1 MAMERV
7 PPTRMGLL
15 NTRARRGIAVK
26 GTGLLRSKRE
36 ALASDLF
43 RLMHGLVAERERLE
57 ESLRIAS
64 KALTLARALEGEET
78 LVSLAMAGAREIPVE
93 IERRKV
99 WGIPTPEVTGPR
111 LLRSRDA
118 RGASPHSF
126 NLGAA
131 EAARSH
137 EEALEILLTICS
149 REIRLRRLGEEIRK
163 TSRRINALEQF
174 LIPRLDGEISRI
186 GLALEE
192 REREDR
198 SRLKRFKARA
208 ERSPS

>member
-1 MAMERV
+1 MERV

-36 ALASDLF
+36 ALASEFF
-43 RLMHGLVAERERLE
+43 RLMHGLIAGRERLE

-78 LVSLAMAGAREIPVE
+78 LVSLALAGAREIPLE
-93 IERRKV
+93 IERQKV
-99 WGIPTPEVTGPR
+99 WGIPTPEVIGPR

-131 EAARSH
+131 EAARAH

-149 REIRLRRLGEEIRK
+149 REIRLRRLGGEIQK

-174 LIPRLDGEISRI
+174 LIPRLSGEISRI
-186 GLALEE
+186 ELALEE
-192 REREDR
+192 RERENLC
-198 SRLKRFKARA
+198 RLRRFKVRA
-208 ERSPS
+208 EGGPS